1 VILLNWVIQVL
12 VGPDD
17 RFSGQDALGL
27 QFGDGLMRRPAAVE
41 CDLLRGL
48 VITDCF
54 SEEAYG
60 GRLIPILAQQEIDAL
75 PMGGNQNAVVK
86 IVGRPQP
93 EKAEK
98 TFVDYRVVTPGY
110 FNTIGMSLRRGRDF
124 TAGDNE
130 HSPRVVIIN
139 EAFARRFFPDQEAIW
154 QQIVH
159 FGEIIGIVGDA
170 RDDNLDKAAGPGFY
184 APFAQKPTD
193 FMGIVL
199 RSTIE
204 PEALTST
211 VRSLVMQLNPAQPI
225 RNFKTMEQR
234 IYERT
239 SPKRIMTVM
248 MGVFAGIALLLAGI
262 GLYAV
267 MAYVVAQRTHEIG
280 VRLALGAPRHS
291 ILRLIL
297 GQGLKLMLVGM
308 ALGMAGSLA
317 LTRLMVSLLYG
328 VSTTD
333 ALTFIL
339 ISLILAGAALLAC
352 WLPAR
357 RATRVDPM
365 IALRS
370 D

>member
-1 VILLNWVIQVL
+1 
-12 VGPDD
+12 
-17 RFSGQDALGL
+17 
-27 QFGDGLMRRPAAVE
+27 
-41 CDLLRGL
+41 
-48 VITDCF
+48 
-54 SEEAYG
+54 
-60 GRLIPILAQQEIDAL
+60 
-75 PMGGNQNAVVK
+75 
-86 IVGRPQP
+86 
-93 EKAEK
+93 
-98 TFVDYRVVTPGY
+98 
-110 FNTIGMSLRRGRDF
+110 
-124 TAGDNE
+124 
-130 HSPRVVIIN
+130 
-139 EAFARRFFPDQEAIW
+139 
-154 QQIVH
+154 
-159 FGEIIGIVGDA
+159 
-170 RDDNLDKAAGPGFY
+170 
-184 APFAQKPTD
+184 
-193 FMGIVL
+193 
-199 RSTIE
+199 
-204 PEALTST
+204 
-211 VRSLVMQLNPAQPI
+211 
-225 RNFKTMEQR
+225 
-234 IYERT
+234 
-239 SPKRIMTVM
+239 MTVM